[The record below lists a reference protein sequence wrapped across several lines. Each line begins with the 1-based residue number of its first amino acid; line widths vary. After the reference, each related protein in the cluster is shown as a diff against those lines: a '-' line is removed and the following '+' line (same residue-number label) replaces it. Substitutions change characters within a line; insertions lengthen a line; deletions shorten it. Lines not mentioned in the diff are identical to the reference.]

1 MKKYDFKKAHD
12 FIEAEKEVLA
22 EATLGMHEDW
32 FWTAETV
39 WENGEYVV
47 NLATVTL
54 TSGLFVFSNLQKE
67 GSCPMDSTITQLPDR
82 FYLGSSTIRTDFKT
96 TRHATS
102 TVGGYFFLS
111 TFETITLFTGVN
123 IDGRS
128 FSDFDRSIN
137 SLIFTLPLTTRA
149 IKK

>member
-1 MKKYDFKKAHD
+1 MDKKKIIYKI
-12 FIEAEKEVLA
+12 IEIICTAIISIAAVL
-22 EATLGMHEDW
+22 
-32 FWTAETV
+32 TAQSCTMSLSV
-39 WENGEYVV
+39 SKN
-47 NLATVTL
+47 NSNSTQKLNKQQLA
-54 TSGLFVFSNLQKE
+54 
-67 GSCPMDSTITQLPDR
+67 QLIVHK
-82 FYLGSSTIRTDFKT
+82 SI
-96 TRHATS
+96 
-102 TVGGYFFLS
+102 S